1 MSESWDFDLEPV
13 LEAAHTVW
21 GRLYEDYA
29 VEQAGLRYRPVLGKA
44 FAIDMSGR
52 GRVDFLG
59 GGLEAWQAFAKD
71 YPTYM
76 HTTTLARLQRPHFLI
91 AEIGLTTKTLRQKFQ
106 KKAKSLSLM
115 QDFTANIQ
123 ASNLNAVKCLVY
135 DGADAEDFTKTEASK
150 FLEGGVLV
158 NIPYLSAE
166 SV

>member
-13 LEAAHTVW
+13 LEAAHTVG

-71 YPTYM
+71 YLTYM

-91 AEIGLTTKTLRQKFQ
+91 ADVSIWFGAGPTR
-106 KKAKSLSLM
+106 
-115 QDFTANIQ
+115 NQ
-123 ASNLNAVKCLVY
+123 ASRGDGLV
-135 DGADAEDFTKTEASK
+135 DVPQN
-150 FLEGGVLV
+150 VLT
-158 NIPYLSAE
+158 
-166 SV
+166 